1 MTVDMKILDG
11 LQSPGLLMVLA
22 DACLWGRLGASQT
35 QSSSCCPV
43 VLPCVS
49 RSPGA
54 GSDSP
59 AGLRE
64 RGIIVRCHLAAH
76 LCFPPWALSS

>member
-35 QSSSCCPV
+35 QSGSRSPV

-49 RSPGA
+49 RSLGQ
-54 GSDSP
+54 
-59 AGLRE
+59 GLTLPQ
-64 RGIIVRCHLAAH
+64 G
-76 LCFPPWALSS
+76 